1 LRNQEAARYARM
13 AAMAAG
19 AIVLIVAGIYVQHAV
34 RNGIAR
40 RGIAAL
46 VPSGVQQESANFTY
60 SDVEQG
66 HTIFTLRASHA
77 TQFKQQNRALLDDVW
92 ITVYGREGN
101 RNDNI
106 HTRQCSYEPETGGVR
121 CQGEVQIDIQ
131 GAQTAPGKAGAAAL
145 AQAVEVKTSDLTFNR
160 ETGEAETAAP
170 VQFTFAQGQGHGTGI
185 RYSTRDATVRIEHD
199 VEFDLQATDRS
210 GGLPVKATGSSL
222 EIQRDKRV
230 VILTGP
236 AIVQQGNRRLSAGKI
251 SITLDKDYRAQE
263 ALAEEHPSIQGNDQ
277 GGKFSLAAA
286 KFEAT
291 LAPEGWVEKLV
302 SEGSVAGMRQSAAG
316 TDRFLAQRVEL
327 TMVPERNAIREM
339 LATGGVAAQSQ
350 QGSDSRSLNTESLK
364 ANFKTEPQQERPSN
378 SGTTLGGLGGQ
389 QIESAESLA
398 PATLESK
405 AGNEEL
411 RLKTKRFTAEF
422 GAGGRLERLL
432 GHDGVE
438 VRRQIDSGTP
448 QTSSAAELV
457 ATFSSSGDWD
467 SIEET
472 GGVHFGEADR
482 QASAAKAKMLR
493 STGLVTLEGSP
504 VISDAQSRT
513 TAGSVSIN
521 QQSGEIHATGEI
533 VSTYLPANSPGSNS
547 ELNLGA
553 GDAHISADKLDGS
566 TTAGHATYSGH
577 ARLWQGE
584 SVLEADE
591 IEIWRDDK
599 KMQARGHV
607 VAVFPQAPGA
617 GPEFGGMSSKASVK
631 EPASAET
638 AQRTSEVNAAKA
650 SADGAK
656 PTLWQIRAPSLTYW
670 SDQGKAHLEGGV
682 TAVSEQGSLQSR
694 TLDAFLTPG
703 VANGT
708 TSSKENTSSERSAR
722 ELNRVLAQGGV
733 VVRQGERQAS
743 AEQGE
748 YTAADE
754 KFVLSGGEPTIRDA
768 SSDTTTQ
775 GRSLTFFVASDT
787 ILIDSQEGLRT
798 LTKHRV
804 EK

>member
-1 LRNQEAARYARM
+1 
-13 AAMAAG
+13 MAAG
-19 AIVLIVAGIYVQHAV
+19 AIVLIVAGTYVQRAV

-66 HTIFTLRASHA
+66 RTIFTLRASHA
-77 TQFKQQNRALLDDVW
+77 TQFKQKNRALLNDVW

-106 HTRQCSYEPETGGVR
+106 HTRECSYEPETGGVR

-131 GAQTAPGKAGAAAL
+131 GAQNAPGKPGVAAL

-185 RYSTRDATVRIEHD
+185 RYSTRDATVRVEHD

-222 EIQRDKRV
+222 EIQRDKHV
-230 VILTGP
+230 VILAGP
-236 AIVQQGNRRLSAGKI
+236 AIVQQGDRQLSAGKLTI
-251 SITLDKDYRAQE
+251 ALDKDYRAQQ
-263 ALAEEHPSIQGNDQ
+263 ALAEEHPSIQGNGQ
-277 GGKFSLAAA
+277 GGKFRLAAA
-286 KFEAT
+286 RFEAT

-302 SEGSVAGMRQSAAG
+302 SEGAVAGMRQSAAG
-316 TDRFLAQRVEL
+316 TERFLAQRVEL

-339 LATGGVAAQSQ
+339 LATGGVVAQSQ

-364 ANFKTEPQQERPSN
+364 VNFKTEPQQERHSN
-378 SGTTLGGLGGQ
+378 SGTTLGGMGGQ

-405 AGNEEL
+405 TGNEEL

-422 GAGGRLERLL
+422 DAGGRLERLL
-432 GHDGVE
+432 GHEGVE
-438 VRRQIDSGTP
+438 VRREVDAGAP
-448 QTSSAAELV
+448 QTSAATELV
-457 ATFSSSGDWD
+457 ATFSPSGDWD
-467 SIEET
+467 SIEES
-472 GGVHFGEADR
+472 GGVHFAEADR

-493 STGLVTLEGSP
+493 STGLVTLDGSP
-504 VISDAQSRT
+504 VISDGQSRT

-533 VSTYLPANSPGSNS
+533 ISTYLPTNSHGSNS

-617 GPEFGGMSSKASVK
+617 GPEFGGMRSKASGK
-631 EPASAET
+631 GPASGETAET
-638 AQRTSEVNAAKA
+638 ARRTSEGNAMKA
-650 SADGAK
+650 SAGGAK

-694 TLDAFLTPG
+694 TLDVFLTPG
-703 VANGT
+703 AANVT
-708 TSSKENTSSERSAR
+708 TSSKGNTSSERAAR

-733 VVRQGERQAS
+733 VVRQGEREAS